1 MALGENGTWP
11 QQDASGAGVIPAA
24 DGLAGWGIIAAVFA
38 AIATMLAAQLR
49 TEGYGPSASVAL
61 GGLAIA
67 QPAYAMGVN
76 ALHTA
81 LLALATCAIGVCAV
95 SLAKEQSARRIILLG
110 GSLAGAQL
118 VDLPDGIAAALMLP
132 AVLRLPRSRVEL
144 EHMIGLYVLLLFLPA
159 LVLLGR
165 FYFALLGQ
173 SDIPHWDAPSPA
185 ASDRAAFA
193 AIDAAIVFL
202 PALLQTLALA
212 QGTAVSAVLS
222 LAAATL
228 IAALISSPSGS
239 LCAVAAILP
248 PLAVLLTGQWPPSAQ
263 RARNAVLTVASGTML
278 AWTYALAGRAFAH
291 A

>member
-1 MALGENGTWP
+1 MALGENGTRP
-11 QQDASGAGVIPAA
+11 QQDASGAGVISAA
-24 DGLAGWGIIAAVFA
+24 GGLAGWGIVAAAFA
-38 AIATMLAAQLR
+38 AMAALLAAQLR
-49 TEGYGPSASVAL
+49 TEGYGASTALAL

-67 QPAYAMGVN
+67 QPGYLPEAGAV
-76 ALHTA
+76 HTA
-81 LLALATCAIGVCAV
+81 LLALATCTIGVCAV
-95 SLAKEQSARRIILLG
+95 ALAKEQSVRRIILLG

-132 AVLRLPRSRVEL
+132 AVLRLPRSRAEL
-144 EHMIGLYVLLLFLPA
+144 ERMIGLYVLLLFLPA

-165 FYFALLGQ
+165 FYFAWLGQ

-193 AIDAAIVFL
+193 AIDAAIIFL

-228 IAALISSPSGS
+228 IAALILSPSGS
-239 LCAVAAILP
+239 LSAVAAILP

-263 RARNAVLTVASGTML
+263 RTRNAVLTVAGGTML